1 MEGWF
6 CVVLMLAVPST
17 ITVVS
22 LSITS
27 ASPNTTDCTSP
38 AVLTTTA
45 VHVNARSV
53 NKQTPASTANIII
66 GLQRPAGTMES
77 SPPLTVPRSS
87 PTVDPLTNDP
97 TTTFNKYT
105 ITEGQTTEEHST
117 APQFTTAEG
126 RPTTLS
132 TPEATTAWLAA
143 TTLSLQTTVS
153 STADQISTFSKTTT
167 ADSQATTTP
176 NLATKETTR
185 TAPPSTTADTT
196 TGDTTTEPTETI
208 PLWTTSV
215 TDTATAT
222 PIPTTTTLWTTPMI
236 DYTDFGTTQ
245 FTSVFPSDSPAT
257 TPIPT
262 ATTTTTPDTTT
273 TTSPTT
279 STPTTLWTTPMIDY
293 TDFATTQFTSVF
305 PSDSPATTPIPTTTT
320 ATTPDTTTTTS
331 PTTPTTTTTTPTTT
345 TTTRPTTKTPTI
357 TTSTPTTAAPLN
369 CSNGDKVGGV
379 CICPDEWTGET
390 CSEVNFCHETTLN
403 GFRFP
408 NTTSGWFAYSNE
420 ICPKET
426 SGAGTPRASTR
437 CSSRGGTPEFDPPQV
452 LECEQTLK
460 DIQKN
465 LTSLADLE
473 ILASSTQLLTSRPGD
488 LTAENITVA
497 AQIANT
503 LLLSPN
509 TSESVRVAAVATV
522 SQLLNATKSQEME
535 ESNTTQSLTLTLDQL
550 SLNLS
555 LTNNTSQVVQPNL
568 VVQSAQIV
576 ASDTQG
582 VQFTAFAGLSGSF
595 VANRIQLNTNVSKVT
610 VDNGFIADALVHIRF
625 PSEGGVEG
633 SQQRPNVSLGFVL
646 YQNNRFFP
654 SRLYRRQQARVRV
667 LSASIGGPERS
678 VVPQSVEMHF
688 RITRPDKTSLHD
700 FSCVFWDYGQQDW
713 STQGC
718 SKGNASDGVLR
729 CLCNHTTNFAALWSF
744 RENYEYAETLGV
756 ISIVGLAF
764 SLLGL
769 VVTIIHHLRENFQKK
784 PRNQQTKLN
793 SKVSL
798 LCIYL
803 SLLAFIITF
812 LSGVQNSSPQNSTME
827 EPSDQNHIPAS
838 DRHVEPD
845 RGSCTAVAALLHFF
859 LLATFSWNSVYGT
872 QLVLLVRS
880 MHRSLPPYW
889 TPLSLGVGWGV
900 PAVVMV
906 ITLAATYRVENP
918 LGYRQE
924 EFCWLAAL
932 DLDKHFSFGK
942 PMFWA
947 FLLPVGLVLIYNTV
961 LLVLT
966 SLTTCRVDRQL
977 TSTRSSSLNK
987 RFLVS
992 FSLAVLLGLS
1002 WTLGYF
1008 VLVTKETP
1016 HLIFSILF
1024 CLCTATQGLQIFIFF
1039 TARTQSFKAS
1049 MWKSMHYIRSASIP
1063 SNSTKYY
1070 LWRNSRKTNSSETY
1084 RDIMDQDTSV

>member
-1 MEGWF
+1 MKNSGGAEGKRGQTWF
-6 CVVLMLAVPST
+6 QQGVPNIVAAVPST
-17 ITVVS
+17 ISVAS

-45 VHVNARSV
+45 VHANAHSV
-53 NKQTPASTANIII
+53 NKQTTASNANIIND
-66 GLQRPAGTMES
+66 PPTGTMES

-97 TTTFNKYT
+97 TTTFNKY
-105 ITEGQTTEEHST
+105 EGQTTEEHST

-132 TPEATTAWLAA
+132 TPEATT
-143 TTLSLQTTVS
+143 VS
-153 STADQISTFSKTTT
+153 STADQISTFSNTTT
-167 ADSQATTTP
+167 ADNHHNQVTTTP
-176 NLATKETTR
+176 SLATKETS

-196 TGDTTTEPTETI
+196 TGDTMTEPTETI

-215 TDTATAT
+215 TDTPTAT
-222 PIPTTTTLWTTPMI
+222 PIPTTTPTTSTPATTLWTTPMI

-245 FTSVFPSDSPAT
+245 FTSVFPSDP
-257 TPIPT
+257 
-262 ATTTTTPDTTT
+262 
-273 TTSPTT
+273 
-279 STPTTLWTTPMIDY
+279 
-293 TDFATTQFTSVF
+293 
-305 PSDSPATTPIPTTTT
+305 PATTPIPTTTT
-320 ATTPDTTTTTS
+320 TPTTTS
-331 PTTPTTTTTTPTTT
+331 PTTTTPTTT
-345 TTTRPTTKTPTI
+345 TPTTTTPNTTTTTRPTTNTSTS

-420 ICPKET
+420 ICPKDT

-473 ILASSTQLLTSRPGD
+473 ILASSTQLLTSRPGY
-488 LTAENITVA
+488 LTPENITVA

-522 SQLLNATKSQEME
+522 SQLLNATESQKME

-568 VVQSAQIV
+568 VVQSAQIL

-610 VDNGFIADALVHIRF
+610 VDSGFIADALVHIRF

-654 SRLYRRQQARVRV
+654 SRLYRRQRARVRV

-744 RENYEYAETLGV
+744 SENYEYAEALGV
-756 ISIVGLAF
+756 ISIVGLSF

-784 PRNQQTKLN
+784 PRKQQTKLN

-880 MHRSLPPYW
+880 MNRSLPPYW

-900 PAVVMV
+900 PAVVMA
-906 ITLAATYRVENP
+906 ITLAVTYRVENP

-977 TSTRSSSLNK
+977 TR
-987 RFLVS
+987 
-992 FSLAVLLGLS
+992 
-1002 WTLGYF
+1002 
-1008 VLVTKETP
+1008 
-1016 HLIFSILF
+1016 
-1024 CLCTATQGLQIFIFF
+1024 
-1039 TARTQSFKAS
+1039 
-1049 MWKSMHYIRSASIP
+1049 
-1063 SNSTKYY
+1063 
-1070 LWRNSRKTNSSETY
+1070 
-1084 RDIMDQDTSV
+1084 